1 MHDFDELNAFAAV
14 MESRS
19 LTRSARE
26 LGLAKSTL
34 SRRISQLEGRLG
46 QPLLRRQANR
56 LIPTDAGLVFHDYCR
71 DLLALA
77 ERSRAALE
85 ALRED
90 VSGELTLEAHCALA
104 RCWLAPVVT
113 DFMTQHP
120 DVALTLRTR
129 ETLPESPDSHGVHVW
144 LGAAPD
150 IGLRQEPLGA
160 LTRGL
165 YAHPDYLAR
174 HGSPRHPR
182 ELAHHAW
189 IDLLGNSRGGLRLS
203 HPEAGGFDFQPP
215 RSRLRVD
222 LPVLHLDAI
231 ARGQGLGVLP
241 HWLAERREAAH
252 PGQLVRCLPEWQ
264 PAPLP
269 VTLLYA
275 FGHQPRRVTA
285 LLDCLRRAVPEAW
298 RVPARAA

>member
-144 LGAAPD
+144 LGAVPD
-150 IGLRQEPLGA
+150 IGLRQESLGD

-174 HGSPRHPR
+174 HGTPWHAPTPPGAGPPRLDRP
-182 ELAHHAW
+182 A
-189 IDLLGNSRGGLRLS
+189 GQQPGGL
-203 HPEAGGFDFQPP
+203 EA
-215 RSRLRVD
+215 
-222 LPVLHLDAI
+222 
-231 ARGQGLGVLP
+231 
-241 HWLAERREAAH
+241 
-252 PGQLVRCLPEWQ
+252 
-264 PAPLP
+264 
-269 VTLLYA
+269 
-275 FGHQPRRVTA
+275 
-285 LLDCLRRAVPEAW
+285 
-298 RVPARAA
+298 